1 MTTLQTSVAATGTAT
16 SASAATAAAAT
27 TATKSSTTA
36 AGATDAAAD
45 RFLKLLVTQLRNQ
58 DPLNPLDNAQ
68 VTTQLAQLST
78 VSGIN
83 KLNDSVAAL
92 SASFAASQ
100 YLQAT
105 ALVGHEVVVPT
116 GGKIALAEGKATYGI
131 ALAAPATTVTVS
143 IADAAGNVV
152 RTIDLGAQPGGVNTL
167 SWDGKNNAGAACA
180 DGTYTVSVKAA
191 AGANAVSADPL
202 TVSRVTGIVPGSSGT
217 LLRLGNL
224 GLADLTQL
232 LQIN

>member
-1 MTTLQTSVAATGTAT
+1 MTNVQTSLAATGAA
-16 SASAATAAAAT
+16 SPASAAAAAAP
-27 TATKSSTTA
+27 TKSSTTA

-100 YLQAT
+100 YVQAT
-105 ALVGHEVVVPT
+105 ALVGHDVVVPG
-116 GGKIALAEGKATYGI
+116 GGKISLAEGKAAYGI
-131 ALAAPATTVTVS
+131 VLAAPATKVTVT
-143 IADAAGNVV
+143 IANAAGGIV
-152 RTIDLGAQPGGVNTL
+152 RTLELGARPGGASMLT
-167 SWDGKNNAGAACA
+167 WDGKSDAGAACA
-180 DGTYTVSVKAA
+180 DGAYTVSVKAV
-191 AGANAVSADPL
+191 AGANAVTADPL
-202 TVSRVTGIVPGSSGT
+202 TVGRVTGIVPGATGT
-217 LLRLGNL
+217 QLRLGDL
-224 GLADLTQL
+224 GLVDLTQL